1 MPTPS
6 RAGQRLSV
14 AADTTQ
20 QVTVSGRAQ
29 NVLVFPGNVS
39 SATSSS
45 QYVRAKGEGRNV
57 ILEVSNGPADL
68 VVVTQAGQAYV
79 FDLAVNPMLP
89 AQLVQVDDVRL
100 APSEVDADPVRK
112 SSDYVDGLLEAF
124 TIVIRGEIP
133 RSYQVQALAKELY
146 PRWTELQVVDA
157 VEYRGPKYRV
167 TCYVMANGSKSKYTM
182 RQEEFYNG
190 RQKLIV
196 FDRNVVEP
204 QEQAQVCVVDDTP
217 VVPPSA
223 PAAPKITPES

>member
-6 RAGQRLSV
+6 PAGQRISV

-20 QVTVSGRAQ
+20 QITVSGRAQ

-45 QYVRAKGEGRNV
+45 AFVRAKGEGRNV
-57 ILEVSNGPADL
+57 IVEVSAGPADL

-79 FDLAVNPMLP
+79 FDLQVNPMI
-89 AQLVQVDDVRL
+89 AGQMVQVEDVRVV
-100 APSEVDADPVRK
+100 AGETDTDPVRK

-124 TIVIRGEIP
+124 TTVIRGEIP
-133 RSYQVQALAKELY
+133 RSYQVQPLAKQHY
-146 PRWTELQVVDA
+146 PRWTELQVEDA

-167 TCYVMANGSKSKYTM
+167 TCYVMSNQSKSKYTM

-196 FDRNVVEP
+196 LDRNVVEP
-204 QEQAQVCVVDDTP
+204 QDQAQVCVVDDTP
-217 VVPPSA
+217 ASAPSA